1 MNLDEERKE
10 IVKQIQSLPKGAITV
25 LKFFENV
32 SLS

>member
-25 LKFFENV
+25 LKFLKMSV
-32 SLS
+32 